1 MAQHGDEVQARV
13 LEEDAVV
20 EAADGYPLAV
30 RRYVPAGGAEHRH
43 LVVAGATG
51 VPQGFYRRFATHA
64 ALRGLA
70 VTTLDYRGIGR
81 SRHGSLRELRMD
93 YRDWGALDLAAVVAG
108 AARAGGPVPLVGHS
122 FGGLA
127 VGLLP
132 DPGQVSAVHTFG
144 SGSGWTGWMPRLERL
159 RVRFFWEVVGPLV
172 VRRTGYLAWSRLGL
186 GEDLPRDVYRQW
198 RQWCAHPGFWFDDP
212 ADGERMRA
220 AFARVTAP
228 VTAVTSTD
236 DRWITPRGRDAF
248 YAHLVAAEVTAV
260 DVDPSRDG
268 LPALGHMGYFRPGA
282 EPLWDAAL
290 DALDDAHG
298 SRTGPGG
305 SARG

>member
-1 MAQHGDEVQARV
+1 MAQHGEQVQPAV
-13 LEEDAVV
+13 VETDVVV

-30 RRYVPAGGAEHRH
+30 RRYAPADGAARH

-51 VPQGFYRRFATHA
+51 VPQGFYRRFADHA
-64 ALRGLA
+64 ARRGFA
-70 VTTLDYRGIGR
+70 VTTFDYRGIGL
-81 SRHGSLRELRMD
+81 SRHGSLRSLRMD
-93 YRDWGALDLAAVVAG
+93 YRDWGALDLAAVLAG
-108 AARAGGPVPLVGHS
+108 AAADAGGPVPLVGHS

-132 DPGQVSAVHTFG
+132 RPELVSAVHAFG

-172 VRRTGYLAWSRLGL
+172 VRRAGYLAWSRLGL

-198 RQWCAHPGFWFDDP
+198 RQWCSRPGFWFDDP
-212 ADGERMRA
+212 VDGERLRA

-248 YAHLVAAEVTAV
+248 FAHLTAASVTAV
-260 DVDPSRDG
+260 DVDPRRDG
-268 LPALGHMGYFRPGA
+268 LPSLGHMGYFRPGA

-290 DALDDAHG
+290 DALALARV
-298 SRTGPGG
+298 SRPSPGG
-305 SARG
+305 TARG

>member
-1 MAQHGDEVQARV
+1 MGRV
-13 LEEDAVV
+13 
-20 EAADGYPLAV
+20 
-30 RRYVPAGGAEHRH
+30 
-43 LVVAGATG
+43 G
-51 VPQGFYRRFATHA
+51 VGVH
-64 ALRGLA
+64 
-70 VTTLDYRGIGR
+70 
-81 SRHGSLRELRMD
+81 
-93 YRDWGALDLAAVVAG
+93 G
-108 AARAGGPVPLVGHS
+108 AAAGAGGPVGLVGHS

-132 DPGQVSAVHTFG
+132 DPGLVSAVHAFG
-144 SGSGWTGWMPRLERL
+144 SGSGWTGWMPRLERV

-172 VRRTGYLAWSRLGL
+172 VRRAGYLAWSRLGL

-198 RQWCAHPGFWFDDP
+198 RQWCARPGFWFDDP
-212 ADGERMRA
+212 DDGARMRA

-248 YAHLVAAEVTAV
+248 YAHLVAADVTSV
-260 DVDPSRDG
+260 DVDPRRDG

-290 DALDDAHG
+290 DALAGTGVPDVSG
-298 SRTGPGG
+298 VSRPSPGG
-305 SARG
+305 TTHG